1 MTKALCKCRTEAA
14 WCPQAIKLRVWT
26 AQTVGGGLGLT
37 AAAPGA
43 DLLLKP
49 LLRQPLLAPGMPLPP
64 GLAPPQQEGHT
75 EGQQGSACQHMR
87 HGLLTMDRMRRLIC
101 LNSTPARSMVSYTC

>member
-1 MTKALCKCRTEAA
+1 M
-14 WCPQAIKLRVWT
+14 WT

-49 LLRQPLLAPGMPLPP
+49 LLRQPLLAPGVPLPP
-64 GLAPPQQEGHT
+64 GLAPSQQEGHT

-101 LNSTPARSMVSYTC
+101 LNSSPERSMVSSTY

>member
-1 MTKALCKCRTEAA
+1 M
-14 WCPQAIKLRVWT
+14 IKLRAWT

-49 LLRQPLLAPGMPLPP
+49 LLQQPLLAPP
-64 GLAPPQQEGHT
+64 GLAFSQQK
-75 EGQQGSACQHMR
+75 GQKEVRQGSGCQHMR
-87 HGLLTMDRMRRLIC
+87 HGILTMDRMRRLIC
-101 LNSTPARSMVSYTC
+101 LNSTPERSMVSFPFNARYMMLQ